1 MFGPRSVVGVL
12 VLIGIGVGTSGS
24 AARADS
30 VRDAIEAGNRA
41 FVAAFLRGD
50 AKAVSQLYSEDARVI
65 APGAPAASGRDA
77 IAAFWQKSIDS
88 GVKDV
93 RLDTLDVASSGDLAS
108 ETGEVLLVAKDGS
121 QSQARYVVV
130 WKRVAGRWLLY
141 RDIWNAE

>member
-1 MFGPRSVVGVL
+1 MSGLRNLSSALVL
-12 VLIGIGVGTSGS
+12 VGIAMASP
-24 AARADS
+24 AARADG

-50 AKAVSQLYSEDARVI
+50 AKAVSLLYSEDAKVI
-65 APGAPAASGRDA
+65 APGAPVASGRDA

-93 RLDTLDVASSGDLAS
+93 RLDTLDVESSGDLAS
-108 ETGEVLLVAKDGS
+108 ETGSVRLVAKDGS

-130 WKRVAGRWLLY
+130 WKRVGGRWLLY

>member
-1 MFGPRSVVGVL
+1 MSRARSLVAALAVVG
-12 VLIGIGVGTSGS
+12 IGIAG
-24 AARADS
+24 AARADG
-30 VRDAIEAGNRA
+30 VREAIEAGNRA

-65 APGAPAASGRDA
+65 APGAPAASGREA

-93 RLDTLDVASSGDLAS
+93 RLETLEVESSGDLAS
-108 ETGEVLLVAKDGS
+108 ETGSVRLVAKDGS
-121 QSQARYVVV
+121 PSQARYVVV
-130 WKRVAGRWLLY
+130 WKRVGGRWLLY